1 MKHLGLWT
9 AAGLAALSLSACV
22 GPVGPTVPVAP
33 GPGKPFSAFAAD
45 QATCEQYANAQVGPQ
60 AAYANNRAIGSAIL
74 GTALGAGLGAAVG
87 GGHGAAIGAAS
98 GAVLGTAAGASG
110 AGYAQMS
117 VQRRYNLAYAECM
130 SAHGNRVPGF
140 GPPPRGPSGEEG
152 PPPGYGPP
160 PDEGGPPSYGPPGP
174 PPPPPGWAPPPPP

>member
-33 GPGKPFSAFAAD
+33 GPGKSFSTFAAE
-45 QATCEQYANAQVGPQ
+45 QATCEQYATAQVGPQ

-110 AGYAQMS
+110 SGYAQMS
-117 VQRRYNLAYAECM
+117 VQQHYDLAYAQCM
-130 SAHGNRVPGF
+130 AAHGNRVPGF
-140 GPPPRGPSGEEG
+140 GPPPGYGGPPPGEGG
-152 PPPGYGPP
+152 PPPGYG
-160 PDEGGPPSYGPPGP
+160 GP
-174 PPPPPGWAPPPPP
+174 PPGEEGPPPGWAPPPPP

>member
-9 AAGLAALSLSACV
+9 AAGLAAVSLSACV

-45 QATCEQYANAQVGPQ
+45 QATCEQYATAQVGPQ
-60 AAYANNRAIGSAIL
+60 AAYATNRAIGSAIL

-117 VQRRYNLAYAECM
+117 IQQQYDLAYAQCM
-130 SAHGNRVPGF
+130 YAHGNTVPGF
-140 GPPPRGPSGEEG
+140 SPPPGG
-152 PPPGYGPP
+152 PPPGAYG
-160 PDEGGPPSYGPPGP
+160 EGGPPPGPYGGPPPYGPPGP
-174 PPPPPGWAPPPPP
+174 PPPPP

>member
-1 MKHLGLWT
+1 MKRVGLWT
-9 AAGLAALSLSACV
+9 AAGLATVSLCACV

-33 GPGKPFSAFAAD
+33 GPGKSFDAFAAD
-45 QATCEQYANAQVGPQ
+45 QATCRQYADAQVAPQ
-60 AAYANNRAIGSAIL
+60 AAYANNRAVGSAVL

-98 GAVLGTAAGASG
+98 GAVVGSAAGASR

-117 VQRRYNLAYAECM
+117 VQQQYDLAYAECM

-140 GPPPRGPSGEEG
+140 GPPPRGPYGG
-152 PPPGYGPP
+152 PPPGAY
-160 PDEGGPPSYGPPGP
+160 EGGPPPSYGPPGP
-174 PPPPPGWAPPPPP
+174 PPGWSPPPPPPPGSPYPY

>member
-33 GPGKPFSAFAAD
+33 GAGKPFPAFAAD
-45 QATCEQYANAQVGPQ
+45 QATCEQYATAQVGPE

-117 VQRRYNLAYAECM
+117 VQRRYNLAYAQCM
-130 SAHGNRVPGF
+130 YAHGNRVPGF
-140 GPPPRGPSGEEG
+140 SPPPGGTYGEEG
-152 PPPGYGPP
+152 PPPGGPP
-160 PDEGGPPSYGPPGP
+160 YGGPPSYGPQSYGP
-174 PPPPPGWAPPPPP
+174 PGPPPGWAPPPPP

>member
-33 GPGKPFSAFAAD
+33 GPGKSFSAFAAD
-45 QATCEQYANAQVGPQ
+45 QAACEQYADAQVGPQ

-117 VQRRYNLAYAECM
+117 VQQHYDLAYAQCM
-130 SAHGNRVPGF
+130 YAHGNTVPGF
-140 GPPPRGPSGEEG
+140 SPPPGG
-152 PPPGYGPP
+152 PPPGAYG
-160 PDEGGPPSYGPPGP
+160 EGGPPPYGPPGP
-174 PPPPPGWAPPPPP
+174 PPPPPGWTPPPPP